1 MIDGLVS
8 GLGTSYNGRF
18 RKALRARPVWY
29 ATCAQCA
36 DGSVKGVSMQRS
48 LLAFAIAAG
57 ILAMGVT
64 VSTGQYAAG
73 PARSTP
79 PRQAATKPTPSVVQK
94 DLERSDVLSNALRA
108 RLPQGT
114 DLNAAAAGFRRL
126 ELFVA
131 TVHASNNVDVPF
143 YELKRR
149 IVNDGMTLGQAIQD
163 ILPKSRYW
171 DEARRAE
178 DEAAAAIRTSESLA
192 LTAEKRY

>member
-1 MIDGLVS
+1 
-8 GLGTSYNGRF
+8 
-18 RKALRARPVWY
+18 
-29 ATCAQCA
+29 
-36 DGSVKGVSMQRS
+36 MQRS

-57 ILAMGVT
+57 ILAMAVP
-64 VSTGQYAAG
+64 VSTRQHTTG

-79 PRQAATKPTPSVVQK
+79 PRRAAAKPAAPSTVQK
-94 DLERSDVLSNALRA
+94 DLQRNDVLANGLRA

-131 TVHASNNVDVPF
+131 TVHASNNVDVSF

-163 ILPKSRYW
+163 MLPKSRYW

-178 DEAAAAIRTSESLA
+178 DEAAAAIRTSESVV
-192 LTAEKRY
+192 LTERR

>member
-1 MIDGLVS
+1 
-8 GLGTSYNGRF
+8 
-18 RKALRARPVWY
+18 
-29 ATCAQCA
+29 
-36 DGSVKGVSMQRS
+36 MQRS

-64 VSTGQYAAG
+64 VSTGQHAAG

-79 PRQAATKPTPSVVQK
+79 PRHAVRPSRRPPWFRK
-94 DLERSDVLSNALRA
+94 IFSGNDVLADALRA

-178 DEAAAAIRTSESLA
+178 DRSRRRDSNLRILLRSA
-192 LTAEKRY
+192 AEKRY